1 MTNNDISSNSINL
14 NLFCWKMEQ
23 LKSELDK
30 LLKAL
35 EKLEGN
41 VEKNKIKNEN
51 KNDSNIE
58 LKKEFINIRG
68 KVSNLIQDFEN
79 S

>member
-1 MTNNDISSNSINL
+1 
-14 NLFCWKMEQ
+14 MEQ

-41 VEKNKIKNEN
+41 VEKNKIKKEN

-58 LKKEFINIRG
+58 LKKEFINIRE

>member
-1 MTNNDISSNSINL
+1 
-14 NLFCWKMEQ
+14 MEQ
-23 LKSELDK
+23 LKPELDK

-35 EKLEGN
+35 DKLESN
-41 VEKNKIKNEN
+41 AEKINKMEN
-51 KNDSNIE
+51 KNKTESNIE
-58 LKKEFINIRG
+58 LRKEFLNIRG

>member
-1 MTNNDISSNSINL
+1 
-14 NLFCWKMEQ
+14 MEQ

-35 EKLEGN
+35 DKLESN
-41 VEKNKIKNEN
+41 TEKKNKMEN
-51 KNDSNIE
+51 KNKTESNIE
-58 LKKEFINIRG
+58 LKKEFLNIRG

>member
-1 MTNNDISSNSINL
+1 MKQ
-14 NLFCWKMEQ
+14 F
-23 LKSELDK
+23 KSELDK

-35 EKLEGN
+35 DKLESN
-41 VEKNKIKNEN
+41 AEKINKMEKKNKTE
-51 KNDSNIE
+51 SNIE
-58 LKKEFINIRG
+58 LKKEFLNIRG

>member
-1 MTNNDISSNSINL
+1 
-14 NLFCWKMEQ
+14 MEQ
-23 LKSELDK
+23 FKSELDK

-35 EKLEGN
+35 DKLESN
-41 VEKNKIKNEN
+41 AEKINKIEN
-51 KNDSNIE
+51 KNKTDNKE
-58 LKKEFINIRG
+58 LKKEFLNIRE

>member
-1 MTNNDISSNSINL
+1 
-14 NLFCWKMEQ
+14 MEQ
-23 LKSELDK
+23 FKSELDK

-35 EKLEGN
+35 DKLESN
-41 VEKNKIKNEN
+41 AEKINKIEN
-51 KNDSNIE
+51 KNKTDNEE
-58 LKKEFINIRG
+58 LKKEFLNIRG

>member
-1 MTNNDISSNSINL
+1 
-14 NLFCWKMEQ
+14 MEQ

-30 LLKAL
+30 LLRAL
-35 EKLEGN
+35 DKLESN
-41 VEKNKIKNEN
+41 AEKINKMEN
-51 KNDSNIE
+51 KNKTESNVE
-58 LKKEFINIRG
+58 LKKEFLNIRG

>member
-1 MTNNDISSNSINL
+1 
-14 NLFCWKMEQ
+14 MEQ
-23 LKSELDK
+23 FKSELAK

-35 EKLEGN
+35 DKLESN
-41 VEKNKIKNEN
+41 AEKINNKENKIDN
-51 KNDSNIE
+51 NIE
-58 LKKEFINIRG
+58 LKKEFLNIRR

>member
-1 MTNNDISSNSINL
+1 
-14 NLFCWKMEQ
+14 MEQ

-58 LKKEFINIRG
+58 LKKEFINIRE

>member
-1 MTNNDISSNSINL
+1 
-14 NLFCWKMEQ
+14 MEQ

-35 EKLEGN
+35 DKLEDN
-41 VEKNKIKNEN
+41 TKKINKRKNEDKT
-51 KNDSNIE
+51 KNNIE
-58 LKKEFINIRG
+58 LKKEFLNIRG

>member
-1 MTNNDISSNSINL
+1 
-14 NLFCWKMEQ
+14 MEQ

-35 EKLEGN
+35 DRLEDNAEKI
-41 VEKNKIKNEN
+41 NKIKNED
-51 KNDSNIE
+51 KTKSNLE
-58 LKKEFINIRG
+58 LKKEFLNIRE

>member
-1 MTNNDISSNSINL
+1 
-14 NLFCWKMEQ
+14 MEQ

-35 EKLEGN
+35 DKLESN
-41 VEKNKIKNEN
+41 TEKKNKMEN
-51 KNDSNIE
+51 KNKTESNVE
-58 LKKEFINIRG
+58 LKKEFLNIRG

>member
-1 MTNNDISSNSINL
+1 
-14 NLFCWKMEQ
+14 MEQ

-30 LLKAL
+30 LLRAL
-35 EKLEGN
+35 DKLESN
-41 VEKNKIKNEN
+41 AEKINKMENKNKIE
-51 KNDSNIE
+51 SNIE
-58 LKKEFINIRG
+58 LKKEFLNIRG

>member
-1 MTNNDISSNSINL
+1 
-14 NLFCWKMEQ
+14 MEQ

-35 EKLEGN
+35 DKLESN
-41 VEKNKIKNEN
+41 AEKINKMEN
-51 KNDSNIE
+51 KNKTESNIE
-58 LKKEFINIRG
+58 LKKEFLNIRG

>member
-1 MTNNDISSNSINL
+1 
-14 NLFCWKMEQ
+14 MEQ

-41 VEKNKIKNEN
+41 VEKNKIKNED
-51 KNDSNIE
+51 KTDINIE
-58 LKKEFINIRG
+58 LKKEFINIRE

>member
-1 MTNNDISSNSINL
+1 
-14 NLFCWKMEQ
+14 MEQ
-23 LKSELDK
+23 FKSELDK

-35 EKLEGN
+35 DKLESN
-41 VEKNKIKNEN
+41 AEKINKIEN
-51 KNDSNIE
+51 NDKTGNNVE
-58 LKKEFINIRG
+58 LKKEFLNIRE

>member
-1 MTNNDISSNSINL
+1 
-14 NLFCWKMEQ
+14 MEQ

-35 EKLEGN
+35 DKLESN
-41 VEKNKIKNEN
+41 AEKRNKLENQNKI
-51 KNDSNIE
+51 DYNIK
-58 LKKEFINIRG
+58 LKKEFLNIRG
-68 KVSNLIQDFEN
+68 KVLNLIQDFEN

>member
-1 MTNNDISSNSINL
+1 
-14 NLFCWKMEQ
+14 MEQ

-35 EKLEGN
+35 DKLESN
-41 VEKNKIKNEN
+41 TEKKNKMEN
-51 KNDSNIE
+51 KNKTESNLE
-58 LKKEFINIRG
+58 LKKEFLNIRG

>member
-1 MTNNDISSNSINL
+1 
-14 NLFCWKMEQ
+14 MEQ

-35 EKLEGN
+35 DKLESN
-41 VEKNKIKNEN
+41 AEKINKMENKNKIE
-51 KNDSNIE
+51 SNIE
-58 LKKEFINIRG
+58 VKKEFLNIRG

>member
-1 MTNNDISSNSINL
+1 
-14 NLFCWKMEQ
+14 MEQ

-35 EKLEGN
+35 DRLEIN
-41 VEKNKIKNEN
+41 ADKINKIEN
-51 KNDSNIE
+51 KNKTESNIE
-58 LKKEFINIRG
+58 LKKEFLNIRG

-79 S
+79 SRYDKHK

>member
-1 MTNNDISSNSINL
+1 
-14 NLFCWKMEQ
+14 MEQ
-23 LKSELDK
+23 FKSELDK

-35 EKLEGN
+35 DKLESN
-41 VEKNKIKNEN
+41 AEKINKIEHKNKTDN
-51 KNDSNIE
+51 NIE
-58 LKKEFINIRG
+58 LKKEFLNIRG